1 LASVKNGVF
10 ESVADFP
17 AEAKAAARNAF
28 KELETRL
35 DGDSTDETASAA
47 VREVLSKHFPS
58 EAPGNLGVGLL
69 ESLPSRSRA
78 APKPAKPVFVSD
90 DEDSRAEA
98 LYESRRKKPSLR
110 ERLATSALAS
120 TAAERDGGGRG
131 RGGGGFAADPLDSWN
146 ADRGGFASYPADADE
161 PDVGD
166 AIVVD
171 DEDDDDDGFEILD
184 RFGDVPP
191 RRARARSRARRGG
204 PPAGAIAV
212 RAELGARARRRGV
225 LGEPPRRPRRRET
238 VSDRR
243 RHPGRR
249 PRGRADA

>member
-28 KELETRL
+28 KELETRR

-98 LYESRRKKPSLR
+98 LYESRRTKPSLR

-120 TAAERDGGGRG
+120 TAAERDGDGRG
-131 RGGGGFAADPLDSWN
+131 RGGGGGFAADPLDSWN

-184 RFGDVPP
+184 RFGDSPP
-191 RRARARSRARRGG
+191 VARARGLPPWRTACGRNRRTSGAWRARAPTAG
-204 PPAGAIAV
+204 P
-212 RAELGARARRRGV
+212 R
-225 LGEPPRRPRRRET
+225 
-238 VSDRR
+238 
-243 RHPGRR
+243 
-249 PRGRADA
+249 